1 MTATDGHGGP
11 LTVDRVRFLVVDRDA
26 ESGASGR
33 TREVIAHA
41 SGVVG
46 DVRVSAMG
54 RRSVGQDHA
63 ALRSWDVLEDALAS
77 VRPIVIPLE
86 SHRAGLGGLRA
97 ASRELERQVALAA
110 DARSAD
116 DAGSVREQVRR
127 EVRRI
132 VRRTLGAGIAEAFRE
147 AVRGLIERARSTA
160 VTAAPV
166 ADDGCAALTE
176 LYDTSAVRIR
186 RYICWPP
193 PPPPTLDGR
202 MANTYEDVTY
212 IRHLPKDGTKGH
224 LLERESLRYGLDSLR
239 FAGGSFVVRDRAGG
253 ALNFKWGRSPISSG
267 VALSV
272 CTYKEATRTLLTR
285 SDVPVP
291 EGRAFPAGAYDEAMD
306 FADVLGYP
314 VVCKPVA
321 GLRGIG
327 VVADIRHREQLR
339 DALELLGASELG
351 GDDFVVERHH
361 TGSDYRIVVIGG
373 RIVAAVLREPASVI
387 GTGRHNVADLIE
399 YKNRIRAANPHLRR
413 RPIVIGA
420 PLTYQLSKAGL
431 SLASV
436 PAPGQRVTLAN
447 SANLSQ
453 GGDSFEVAQQLHP
466 TIRDAALRAVE
477 AVPGLGFC
485 GLDMLLEDHRRP
497 LDEQSAVVIEL
508 NAHAAIGSAQYPMWG
523 HPVPVAEEFFLEC
536 ARAHDIEILDEPAD
550 GLAVQATVRGRV
562 TGVGYRRWLQRR
574 ATEYG
579 VAGWVE
585 NHPRGRVVAHLEGPA
600 DAVAALAYLCVDG
613 PRTALPSSVTTVHV
627 PKGGMD
633 AFVVLE

>member
-1 MTATDGHGGP
+1 MRATDGHRGSLAIDG
-11 LTVDRVRFLVVDRDA
+11 VRFLVVDRDA
-26 ESGASGR
+26 KSKAPGPSR
-33 TREVIAHA
+33 DVIAHI

-46 DVRVSAMG
+46 DMRVSAMG
-54 RRSVGQDHA
+54 RRPIGRHHA
-63 ALRSWDVLEDALAS
+63 DLRSWDVLEDALAS
-77 VRPIVIPLE
+77 SDAIAIPLE
-86 SHRAGLGGLRA
+86 SREAARRGLRES
-97 ASRELERQVALAA
+97 SRELERQVAAA
-110 DARSAD
+110 SRARSAAAVD
-116 DAGSVREQVRR
+116 SVRQQVALAS
-127 EVRRI
+127 RRI
-132 VRRTLGAGIAEAFRE
+132 MRRTLGTGIAAAYRD
-147 AVRGLIERARSTA
+147 AMRKLIESARTTGA
-160 VTAAPV
+160 TVEPNRDDRRDELPDLYAAS
-166 ADDGCAALTE
+166 AAG
-176 LYDTSAVRIR
+176 IR

-193 PPPPTLDGR
+193 PPPPMLEGQR
-202 MANTYEDVTY
+202 ANTYGDVTY

-239 FAGGSFVVRDRAGG
+239 FAGGSFVARDRAGR

-285 SDVPVP
+285 ADVPVP
-291 EGRAFPAGAYDEAMD
+291 EGRGFPAGAHVEAMD
-306 FADVLGYP
+306 FADALGYP

-327 VVADIRHREQLR
+327 VVADIRHREQLS

-361 TGSDYRIVVIGG
+361 TGSDYRIVIIGG

-399 YKNRIRAANPHLRR
+399 HKNRIRALNPHLRS
-413 RPIVIGA
+413 RPIVIAA
-420 PLTYQLSKAGL
+420 PLMYQLRRAGL
-431 SLASV
+431 SLSSV
-436 PAPGQRVTLAN
+436 PAPGQHVTLAN

-453 GGDSFEVAQQLHP
+453 GGDSFEVARQLHP

-485 GLDMLLEDHRRP
+485 GLDMLVEDHTRP

-523 HPVPVAEEFFLEC
+523 RPVPVAQELFLEC
-536 ARAHDIEILDEPAD
+536 ARAHDIEILEEPAHR
-550 GLAVQATVRGRV
+550 LAVRATVRGRV

-574 ATEYG
+574 ATEFG
-579 VAGWVE
+579 VTGWVE
-585 NHPRGRVVAHLEGPA
+585 NHPKGRVITHLEGPT
-600 DAVAALAYLCVDG
+600 DAVAALLYLCVQG
-613 PRTALPSSVTTVHV
+613 PRQALPSSVTTVHV
-627 PKGGMD
+627 PKREMG
-633 AFVVLE
+633 AFVIA